1 VEGAVPVCDEAVTVG
16 RVHEALGNIFGD
28 GGQILV
34 EVVEVPP
41 DRRRRTLIQTT
52 SGLAVVAIRGGGDW
66 EGSACSAMILPSYR
80 W

>member
-1 VEGAVPVCDEAVTVG
+1 VEGAVPVYDEAVTVG

-34 EVVEVPP
+34 EVEVPP
-41 DRRRRTLIQTT
+41 DRRRRTLIQKT
-52 SGLAVVAIRGGGDW
+52 SGLAVVAIRGVGDW